1 MAETFKHLR
10 FGAAAEEQR
19 RQLKD
24 EESKQLAKR
33 AASGVNEA
41 YIWGQGRPP
50 RTCTVVRRNRRS
62 AMVWRSCRLQ
72 KTRHSARRLKRQP
85 PHRLSSIRRPAM
97 YRCSSYSAAARR
109 FQQVLLGSS
118 GMGTMTTTT
127 SREPSR
133 FLRPQGLVRSP
144 LRPLRRFRTDNRTPS
159 CSILVDPRT
168 DASARQPAP
177 STRTRNACRDHLI
190 LLFTICGG

>member
-1 MAETFKHLR
+1 MVGDFKNNALLVESSPTSLELCEPSVGKRCDSLTRMAEAFKHLR

-62 AMVWRSCRLQ
+62 AMV
-72 KTRHSARRLKRQP
+72 
-85 PHRLSSIRRPAM
+85 
-97 YRCSSYSAAARR
+97 
-109 FQQVLLGSS
+109 
-118 GMGTMTTTT
+118 
-127 SREPSR
+127 
-133 FLRPQGLVRSP
+133 
-144 LRPLRRFRTDNRTPS
+144 
-159 CSILVDPRT
+159 
-168 DASARQPAP
+168 
-177 STRTRNACRDHLI
+177 
-190 LLFTICGG
+190 